1 MSAPVYKIEGMG
13 KRIKESREK
22 KGYKQGDLAEKTG
35 IGRSSIGSYE
45 IDSETP
51 PYANL
56 IKIAQA
62 LNVSTDYLLGYET
75 DNYLDLSGMD
85 DSQREHINE
94 LYNMFTASA

>member
-13 KRIKESREK
+13 KRIKEIREK
-22 KGYKQGDLAEKTG
+22 QGYKQGDLAERTG

-45 IDSETP
+45 IGNETP

-62 LNVSTDYLLGYET
+62 LNVSTDYLLGYES
-75 DNYLDLSGMD
+75 DKYLDLSGMD
-85 DSQREHINE
+85 EKQREHIQE
-94 LYNMFTASA
+94 LYDALIASA